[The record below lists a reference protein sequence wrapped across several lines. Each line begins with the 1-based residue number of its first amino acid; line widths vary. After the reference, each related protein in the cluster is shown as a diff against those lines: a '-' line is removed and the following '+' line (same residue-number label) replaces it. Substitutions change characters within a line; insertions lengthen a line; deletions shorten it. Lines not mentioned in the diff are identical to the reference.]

1 MIIKTVDLI
10 TINEASKTLKQ
21 KDFIYCDGCIYG
33 IDNINGY
40 MTYTYILD
48 KLHDKYN
55 NFNGFIFNARELS
68 AFVKSIGAEEDFDI
82 IFNIENIA
90 KILSLNGELYIKNN
104 QFLLSMVRSKR
115 IKFGP
120 MAKLATEKL
129 EITNNIR
136 GLYDL
141 KKTDGCYYYK
151 PIVNNIRYFITL
163 FYGLLPL
170 NKADRVFLSIY
181 DPDYLSNNFIAFFT
195 VAKKKF
201 EVNTILCYLKV
212 LG

>member
-1 MIIKTVDLI
+1 MMIKTVDLI
-10 TINEASKTLKQ
+10 TINEASKALKQ

-68 AFVKSIGAEEDFDI
+68 AFVKSIGTEEDFDI

-104 QFLLSMVRSKR
+104 RFLLSMVRSKR

-129 EITNNIR
+129 EITNDIR
-136 GLYDL
+136 ELYDL
-141 KKTDGCYYYK
+141 KKTEGCYYYK
-151 PIVNNIRYFITL
+151 PVINNTHYFITL

-181 DPDYLSNNFIAFFT
+181 DPDYLSNSFIAFFT
-195 VAKKKF
+195 VIKKKF
-201 EVNTILCYLKV
+201 EVNTILCYLKL

>member
-10 TINEASKTLKQ
+10 TINEASKALKQ

-68 AFVKSIGAEEDFDI
+68 AFIKSISTEEDFNI

-90 KILSLNGELYIKNN
+90 KILSLNDELYI
-104 QFLLSMVRSKR
+104 
-115 IKFGP
+115 GP

-151 PIVNNIRYFITL
+151 PIINNTRYFITL